1 MRKLF
6 ITLFVF
12 IAFGALLWTQRV
24 AILDWI
30 VEAQKVATLPEA
42 VTYEEVVEEGQKEQ
56 GTEGIGD
63 AAEVEVAPIVEE
75 TEDVAEEPE
84 EALQDDIETMPDEV
98 SDTPSETEE
107 LPLQFNLAVPFTSQ
121 APNGD
126 WSEPYQEACEEASIY
141 MVHRDYEGDPTG
153 TVDPQTADAGI
164 WEVVNFENALLGFY
178 KDTTAVQTAIVVEQM
193 YGYGRV
199 DVLEDPTV
207 DEIKAH
213 VAAGRPVIV
222 PAAGRQLGN
231 PFFTPP
237 GPVYHMLV
245 IKGYTEDTFI
255 TNDPGTRRGENY
267 SYNVDALMSA
277 IHDWN
282 DGDVENGKKVAI
294 VVYPNN

>member
-12 IAFGALLWTQRV
+12 VAFSVLLWTQRV

-30 VEAQKVATLPEA
+30 IEAQKVVTLPEA
-42 VTYEEVVEEGQKEQ
+42 VTYEETVQEEEIVPAPVVPMVE
-56 GTEGIGD
+56 GTENVIADGVPESD
-63 AAEVEVAPIVEE
+63 AEATP
-75 TEDVAEEPE
+75 EPE
-84 EALQDDIETMPDEV
+84 TLDE
-98 SDTPSETEE
+98 PSETEE

-121 APNGD
+121 APGGD
-126 WSEPYQEACEEASIY
+126 WSEPYQEACEEASLY
-141 MVHRDYEGDPTG
+141 MVHRYYEGDPSG
-153 TVDPQTADAGI
+153 SIDPATADAGI
-164 WEVVNFENALLGFY
+164 WEVVNFENALFGFY
-178 KDTTAVQTAIVVEQM
+178 KDTTASQTAVLVEQM
-193 YGYGRV
+193 WGYERV

-237 GPVYHMLV
+237 GPFYHMLV

-267 SYNVDALMSA
+267 SYDFDVLMNA

-294 VVYPNN
+294 VMYPNE